1 MRLLF
6 DTHSFLWWITDNSRL
21 SSMVRATI
29 SDRNNELFFSAA
41 SAWEIATKAQLGKLL
56 LPKKPEQFISEQL
69 LINSIESLPI
79 HISHA
84 VRVYDLPIHHKDPFD
99 RILVAQSQ
107 LENLSIMTLDPLIS
121 QYDVNVIW

>member
-1 MRLLF
+1 
-6 DTHSFLWWITDNSRL
+6 
-21 SSMVRATI
+21 MVRVII
-29 SDRNNELFFSAA
+29 SDSSNELFFSAA

-56 LPKKPEQFISEQL
+56 LPKNPEQFISEQL

-79 HISHA
+79 YISHA

-107 LENLSIMTLDPLIS
+107 LENLLIMTIDPLIS

>member
-6 DTHSFLWWITDNSRL
+6 DTHTFLWWIIDSSRL
-21 SSMVRATI
+21 SSMVKASI

-41 SAWEIATKAQLGKLL
+41 SAWEIATKAQLGKLV
-56 LPKKPEQFISEQL
+56 LPKNPEQFISEQL
-69 LINSIESLPI
+69 LINSIEGLPI

-84 VRVYDLPIHHKDPFD
+84 VRVYHLPIHHKDPFD

>member
-6 DTHSFLWWITDNSRL
+6 DTHTFLWWITDSSRL

-29 SDRNNELFFSAA
+29 SDRNNKLFFSAA

-56 LPKKPEQFISEQL
+56 LPKNPEQFISEQL
-69 LINSIESLPI
+69 LINSIESLSI

-84 VRVYDLPIHHKDPFD
+84 VRVYHLPIHHKDPFD

-107 LENLSIMTLDPLIS
+107 LENLSILTLDPLIS